1 MLAALPTLDTSGW
14 ITEPSEKASRLMAY
28 FFASEFSQSN
38 LFLGHVQ
45 SLPNL
50 LAMNAFNYDNLRA
63 EIETEMSKL
72 FTGYFDGNDISVEV
86 KPVNSNGV
94 DSESKFSVVIDV
106 RLSAEGIYL
115 SLGRELIINKA
126 KIERIINLN
135 GEQA

>member
-1 MLAALPTLDTSGW
+1 
-14 ITEPSEKASRLMAY
+14 
-28 FFASEFSQSN
+28 
-38 LFLGHVQ
+38 
-45 SLPNL
+45 
-50 LAMNAFNYDNLRA
+50 
-63 EIETEMSKL
+63 MSKL